1 MNLFFDFLASPAGK
15 LLAASSVLA
24 ALITSVIGLL
34 NIRMTNKRLLEV
46 ERTRQTGEVSSF
58 RYTKLYELL
67 EKFNEVPAVI
77 YDFSD
82 MKKLVEESTAR
93 YHTIER
99 IFERAEP
106 LLGDTQTSS
115 AIKLKGEAECLSN
128 KMVDMLYGGGEDVSL
143 KDLLIKRRDFDQL
156 AKKAISSGIK
166 SLTNQSSQ
174 R

>member
-1 MNLFFDFLASPAGK
+1 MNQFIDFLASSAGE
-15 LLAASSVLA
+15 LLSASSVVA
-24 ALITSVIGLL
+24 VVISSVFGLL
-34 NIRMTNKRLLEV
+34 TIRMTNKRLLEV

-58 RYTKLYELL
+58 RYSKLYELL
-67 EKFNEVPAVI
+67 EEFNEVPAVN
-77 YDFSD
+77 YDLSD

-106 LLGDTQTSS
+106 LLDDTQTSS
-115 AIKLKGEAECLSN
+115 AIKLKGEAEHLSN
-128 KMVDMLYGGGEDVSL
+128 KMVDMRYGGGEDISL

-166 SLTNQSSQ
+166 ALTNQSS
-174 R
+174 RR